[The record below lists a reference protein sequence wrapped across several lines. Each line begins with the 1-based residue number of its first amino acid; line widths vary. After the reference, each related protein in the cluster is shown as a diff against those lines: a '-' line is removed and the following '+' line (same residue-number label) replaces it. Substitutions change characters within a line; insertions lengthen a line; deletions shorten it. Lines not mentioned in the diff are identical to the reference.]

1 MDQSHRLFGFAQRSQ
16 AVEIKMT
23 LTAKLPIQITKKA
36 KWFVA
41 WCPALDVASQGETED
56 AARKNIAEALFM
68 FLRSCFERGT
78 LDAVLKEC
86 GFESAV
92 GQDWESQPVEPDVGQ
107 EYVDIPLHLLSQ
119 FVENPQCH
127 RA

>member
-1 MDQSHRLFGFAQRSQ
+1 MKVQITF
-16 AVEIKMT
+16 
-23 LTAKLPIQITKKA
+23 TAKLPIQITKKE

-41 WCPALDVASQGETED
+41 SCPALDVACQGETED

-86 GFESAV
+86 GFEAAMVPGSEA
-92 GQDWESQPVEPDVGQ
+92 QPGEQVKGQ
-107 EYVDIPLHLLSQ
+107 EYVDVPLYLLSQ
-119 FVENPQCH
+119 FEENRQCRH
-127 RA
+127 A